1 LKSSRLLSQIA
12 LIGLLFV
19 VFTLPARASVTFAA
33 QVAANEFCHGTIS
46 TSQGAQA
53 LPCNF
58 DTADPGPGG
67 APFDEQF
74 YSLPFGPVGGDVV
87 LLETTGSSDLIRFDS
102 GLGGFFFYSDQDGG
116 LDTDAD
122 LVGLPTGFNTN
133 LVRIPEVDFGNG
145 FGAIYIPTAGQPGFI
160 ASAAGP
166 VAYTFISDTPEP
178 ATWMFALAGA
188 SLIAIRKL
196 RISRG

>member
-19 VFTLPARASVTFAA
+19 VFALPARASVVFAA

-46 TSQGAQA
+46 TSQGVQP

-58 DTADPGPGG
+58 DTIDPGPGG
-67 APFDEQF
+67 AQFDAMF
-74 YSLPFGPVGGDVV
+74 YVLTTLLVGGDVV
-87 LLETTGSSDLIRFDS
+87 LLETDGSSDLIRFDPAD
-102 GLGGFFFYSDQDGG
+102 GGFFFYSDTDGG
-116 LDTDAD
+116 FDTDAD
-122 LVGLPTGFNTN
+122 IGLPTGFNTN
-133 LVRIPEVDFGNG
+133 LVRIPEVDLGNG
-145 FGAIYIPTAGQPGFI
+145 GIGAIYIPGPGQPGFI

-166 VAYTFISDTPEP
+166 VAYTFLSDTPEP

-196 RISRG
+196 RISRK